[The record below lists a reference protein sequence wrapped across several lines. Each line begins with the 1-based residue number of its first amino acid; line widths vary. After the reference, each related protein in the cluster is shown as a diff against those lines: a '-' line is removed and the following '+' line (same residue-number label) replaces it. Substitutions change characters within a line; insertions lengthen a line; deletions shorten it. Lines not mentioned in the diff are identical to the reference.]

1 MRVRVRARARVRV
14 GIRVR
19 VRVRVSPFG
28 VATVPWLLLPL
39 TLTLTLSLSLS
50 LSLTLSL
57 SRTLSRTLALTLTVP
72 LTLAKVSWPD
82 SSSNPN
88 RTPNAGKGVVAALAI
103 GDHYCRGRL
112 PAVELDRRLQNVPD
126 RVRGHGRGHG

>member
-72 LTLAKVSWPD
+72 LTLAKVSWLLLLSAIIIVED
-82 SSSNPN
+82 AYQLWNYIVAYKMY
-88 RTPNAGKGVVAALAI
+88 RIGLGVTERVT
-103 GDHYCRGRL
+103 
-112 PAVELDRRLQNVPD
+112 V
-126 RVRGHGRGHG
+126 RVRCSVASRCA

>member
-19 VRVRVSPFG
+19 VRVRVSPFS

-72 LTLAKVSWPD
+72 LTLAKVSWLLLLSAIIIVED
-82 SSSNPN
+82 AYQLWNYIVAYKMY
-88 RTPNAGKGVVAALAI
+88 RIGLGVTERVT
-103 GDHYCRGRL
+103 
-112 PAVELDRRLQNVPD
+112 V
-126 RVRGHGRGHG
+126 RVRCSVASRCA

>member
-72 LTLAKVSWPD
+72 LTLAKVSWLLLLSAIIIVED
-82 SSSNPN
+82 AYQLWNYIVAYKMY
-88 RTPNAGKGVVAALAI
+88 RIGLGVTEGVT
-103 GDHYCRGRL
+103 
-112 PAVELDRRLQNVPD
+112 V
-126 RVRGHGRGHG
+126 RVRCSVASRCA